1 LDPKLRT
8 NALQT
13 SGERAACINQRTG
26 ECLKR
31 EEWVPV
37 TLREMRVTDEKYG
50 INTRVF
56 RFNFHGAMQTS
67 GMHGA
72 S

>member
-1 LDPKLRT
+1 M
-8 NALQT
+8 NA
-13 SGERAACINQRTG
+13 GERAACIYQVTE
-26 ECLKR
+26 ECLRR

-56 RFNFHGAMQTS
+56 RFNFHGSLQKS
-67 GMHGA
+67 GMQGMPCDA
-72 S
+72 